1 MSKVIVDEIQT
12 DTTNGNVRVIP
23 NGTGALEVK
32 GAGGDDAM
40 LQLNCSAQSHG
51 VKLKSPAHSAG
62 QSYTM
67 ILPDNQIAAD
77 KFLKVKSITGSGAT
91 AVGQLEYADVA
102 TGITVE
108 EEGSALSTAATNLN
122 FVGSN
127 VTASGTG
134 ATKTITINTGDATK
148 MPLAGGTFTGS
159 VNFSSGLNL
168 SKLLIEE
175 VNITAGKL
183 SDNTNINLENGMV
196 HLFTTQESTTSTPN
210 IRFSSS
216 TTLDSSM
223 SVGEAISVTI
233 ITTAAAAGYSAQLT
247 IDGAAVTE
255 NWVGGSAPSDG
266 GSSGVDIYAYT
277 IIKTASATYTV
288 IGNQSKTS

>member
-32 GAGGDDAM
+32 GDGSSNDGA
-40 LQLNCSAQSHG
+40 LQLNCHANSHG
-51 VKLKSPAHSAG
+51 VKLKSPPHSAG

-67 ILPDNQIAAD
+67 VLPDNQVAAD

-91 AVGQLEYADVA
+91 AVGQLE
-102 TGITVE
+102 
-108 EEGSALSTAATNLN
+108 
-122 FVGSN
+122 F
-127 VTASGTG
+127 
-134 ATKTITINTGDATK
+134 GDA
-148 MPLAGGTFTGS
+148 S
-159 VNFSSGLNL
+159 VNNFSGLL
-168 SKLLIEE
+168 KEG

-183 SDNTNINLENGMV
+183 SDNTNIDLENGMV
-196 HLFTTQESTTSTPN
+196 HLFTTAETTTSTPN

-216 TTLDSSM
+216 TSLDSSM
-223 SVGEAISVTI
+223 SVGQAISVTI

-255 NWVGGSAPSDG
+255 NWVGGSAPADG
-266 GSSGVDIYAYT
+266 GSSGVDIYSYT
-277 IIKTASATYTV
+277 IIKTASATFTV

>member
-23 NGTGALEVK
+23 NGSGALEVK
-32 GAGGDDAM
+32 GDGSSNDGA
-40 LQLNCSAQSHG
+40 LQLNCHANSHG

-67 ILPDNQIAAD
+67 ILPDNQVAAD

-91 AVGQLEYADVA
+91 AVGQLE
-102 TGITVE
+102 
-108 EEGSALSTAATNLN
+108 
-122 FVGSN
+122 F
-127 VTASGTG
+127 
-134 ATKTITINTGDATK
+134 GDA
-148 MPLAGGTFTGS
+148 S
-159 VNFSSGLNL
+159 VNNFSGLL
-168 SKLLIEE
+168 KEG

-183 SDNTNINLENGMV
+183 SDNTNIDLENGMV
-196 HLFTTQESTTSTPN
+196 HLFTTAETTTSTPN
-210 IRFSSS
+210 IRFNSS
-216 TTLDSSM
+216 TTLNSSM
-223 SVGEAISVTI
+223 SVGQAISVTI

-255 NWVGGSAPSDG
+255 NWVGGSAPADG
-266 GSSGVDIYAYT
+266 GSSGVDIYSYT
-277 IIKTASATYTV
+277 IIKEGNNSYYV